1 MILVDENLALSRID
15 IDDGRVT
22 CIKCGDGSIITTN
35 GSCATLISE
44 NSSDTSPTK
53 RILYKNILFLYN
65 DKFRCNICADI
76 DTDIV
81 EELYNKYKFFVIPEK
96 LKETFNLDNYE
107 YRKSPSTNKTL
118 FLLEDTD
125 SYIEKDKDV
134 DNIFDIKNP
143 YGTLGSISLDRDERK
158 YATFILSPSDACSH
172 LSTCL
177 FIEHTNSYIPFVY
190 DWCNDKMYF
199 NGNEIVDAGDD
210 SGCSDNNT
218 QNNTEKDEIIIPP
231 KPMRK
236 LKDLL
241 NNVRLFDEDHDF
253 TITARENSI
262 NFDNTTNYFTFLM
275 CSGENQY
282 DSDGYMIN
290 IGTVSSFTMSFNDAG
305 CKQFFDIITAKK
317 EKCRIGITVPKTIY
331 MTCVGRVFIVD
342 NKPYTNV
349 CGEELKYEP
358 LHMVD
363 DKEDKYYNV

>member
-35 GSCATLISE
+35 GSYATLISE
-44 NSSDTSPTK
+44 YSSDTSPTK

-65 DKFRCNICADI
+65 DKFRCSICADI

-107 YRKSPSTNKTL
+107 YRKSPSTNRTL
-118 FLLEDTD
+118 FLVEDSD
-125 SYIEKDKDV
+125 SHIEKDSDGGFKLKC
-134 DNIFDIKNP
+134 I
-143 YGTLGSISLDRDERK
+143 YGELGSISLDRDDRK
-158 YATFILSPSDACSH
+158 YTTFVLSPCDTCSH
-172 LSTCL
+172 ISTCL
-177 FIEHTNSYIPFVY
+177 FNAQTKSYIPFVY
-190 DWCNDKMYF
+190 DWCNDKMYRD
-199 NGNEIVDAGDD
+199 GNVMVDVDDD
-210 SGCSDNNT
+210 SDCSDDNNT
-218 QNNTEKDEIIIPP
+218 QNNTKKDDIIIPP
-231 KPMRK
+231 RPMGK
-236 LKDLL
+236 LRDLL

-275 CSGENQY
+275 CSGENQH

-305 CKQFFDIITAKK
+305 SKQFFDIITAKK

-349 CGEELKYEP
+349 CGEDLKYEP
-358 LHMVD
+358 LHIVD
-363 DKEDKYYNV
+363 DKEDK